1 MVEPGLDIS
10 CYSLTMVVFN
20 TMIVLPL
27 GNEDLLTGLSLL
39 VALSLVGQ
47 AWQWMMWQRLSSG
60 YRVAST
66 TAGDHPTPSKAS
78 TEQEDSTLI
87 QTEQLSQ
94 IQQLNQQLE
103 QLIQE
108 RTKQLQLA
116 YDFEASLKRI
126 TDRVRDSL
134 DEDHILQT
142 AVKELTIAVGA
153 LGCNSAVYDLDE
165 QISTIRY
172 EYTTTCVLNGRVLK
186 MGNFLEGYRQL
197 LDGQFFQFCSLQP
210 NPKRGRTAMLA
221 CPIQDD
227 QGVLGDLW
235 LVHQPDYAFSEQDVR
250 LMQQVANQCAIAI
263 RQARLYQTAQGQVR
277 ELERLN
283 ALKDDFLSTVSHELR
298 TPISN
303 VKMAIQ
309 MLEMAINDQPCL
321 TAQQPEVTSDGQL
334 MIPNPS
340 TTSWNLKPVANKVH
354 RYLQILKDECNREI
368 ELINDLL
375 DLSRLDANAEPLIL
389 ETLDLLDWIPQLIK
403 PFAERIHNQQQQLI
417 VELPDQLPPL
427 TTEIASL
434 DRILTELL
442 NNACKYTPPRE
453 TIKLTCCVID
463 CDLMELGSNPYSQLI
478 KRPSSLGLTLPSS
491 PLSLPSQGLQIA
503 VSNSGVNID
512 KSELTRIFDKFYRI
526 PKNDPWKYGG
536 TGLGLALVKKLIERL
551 QGNIEVDSSS
561 SWVTFRITIRSLAG

>member
-1 MVEPGLDIS
+1 MA
-10 CYSLTMVVFN
+10 VFN
-20 TMIVLPL
+20 TMILLPL
-27 GNEDLLTGLSLL
+27 GDEDLLTGLSLL
-39 VALSLVGQ
+39 VGLSLVGQ
-47 AWQWMMWQRLSSG
+47 IWQWIMWRRLLSSYKIAPSAMG
-60 YRVAST
+60 NNST
-66 TAGDHPTPSKAS
+66 LGKIDAGSDNI
-78 TEQEDSTLI
+78 LI
-87 QTEQLSQ
+87 QTEQLNQ

-103 QLIQE
+103 RLVQE
-108 RTKQLQLA
+108 RTEQLRLA

-165 QISTIRY
+165 QLSTIRY

-186 MGNFLEGYRQL
+186 MANFLEGYRQL
-197 LDGQFFQFCSLQP
+197 LAGQFFQFCSLQP
-210 NPKRGRTAMLA
+210 NPERGRTSMLA

-235 LVHQPDYAFSEQDVR
+235 LVHQPDYAFSEQDIR

-309 MLEMAINDQPCL
+309 MLEMAINDQVCF
-321 TAQQPEVTSDGQL
+321 TAQQPEGAPDGQSL
-334 MIPNPS
+334 IPSPS
-340 TTSWNLKPVANKVH
+340 VGSWNLKPVTSKVH

-375 DLSRLDANAEPLIL
+375 DLSRLDANAEPLML
-389 ETLDLLDWIPQLIK
+389 ATLNLLDWLPQLIK
-403 PFAERIHNQQQQLI
+403 PFAERIRNQQQQLI

-427 TTEIASL
+427 TTEVASL
-434 DRILTELL
+434 ERILTELL
-442 NNACKYTPPRE
+442 NNACKYTPPGE

-463 CDLMELGSNPYSQLI
+463 QSLTELNSNCHGQLI
-478 KRPSSLGLTLPSS
+478 TRPNSLGPLRSSPPPALPSLGL
-491 PLSLPSQGLQIA
+491 QIE

-561 SWVTFRITIRSLAG
+561 SWVTFRVTMRSLRA